1 MQQTKFVNLPIIGR
15 VQHGEKI
22 KNKVIEYGYFI
33 AKSDDAYM
41 KPYLDKFDQ
50 LFKGKPSIEI
60 EFFSEDPLSKKYAR
74 YNQSGEVCSCPEGY
88 NIANQRVKNG
98 WQQINCDT
106 FNCQYRQKNEQGKC
120 ACNRI
125 GWLKFLIP
133 DVSTDRIFLMR
144 ITGQTS
150 MNKLDDY
157 MKLQKVQGKSIKGRY
172 IIFLKQIEQS
182 NSLGQTFNNYVL
194 DILKKE
200 DFIQTKQIPETNQN
214 SKEIS
219 TINDKNVNSKIEKQ
233 EQNSKSDIQK
243 QKIENTEIAQTIEQ
257 TENKTANATEAKETT
272 KAKRQTKS
280 KTKKAEEKT
289 TETKETKAEE
299 KQDIESYENYYV
311 FESLSSE
318 TINTK
323 LGPKEYT
330 IGKFYDMQDKPY
342 NIVLKPDYA
351 TELKNCELGTIVQFL
366 ETKEINGR
374 DFAIDLKF
382 IQKMEKNIAA

>member
-1 MQQTKFVNLPIIGR
+1 M
-15 VQHGEKI
+15 QHGEKI

-33 AKSDDAYM
+33 AKSDDVYM

-50 LFKGKPSIEI
+50 LFKGKASIEI
-60 EFFSEDPLSKKYAR
+60 EFFSEEPLSKKYAR

-150 MNKLDDY
+150 INKLDDY
-157 MKLQKVQGKSIKGRY
+157 MELQKVQGKSIKGRY
-172 IIFLKQIEQS
+172 ILFLKQIEQS

-214 SKEIS
+214 SNEIF
-219 TINDKNVNSKIEKQ
+219 TINDKNVDDNVEKQ
-233 EQNSKSDIQK
+233 EQTSKSDIQT
-243 QKIENTEIAQTIEQ
+243 QKIENTEMAQTIKQ
-257 TENKTANATEAKETT
+257 TENKAANTTETNDTVKQ
-272 KAKRQTKS
+272 KKQTKS

-289 TETKETKAEE
+289 KKLKTEEKKETENY
-299 KQDIESYENYYV
+299 DNYYV
-311 FESLSSE
+311 FESLSKE
-318 TINTK
+318 TIKTK
-323 LGPKEYT
+323 NGESKQYT
-330 IGKFYDMQDKPY
+330 VGKFYDMLNKPY
-342 NIVLKPDYA
+342 SIVLKPEHGY
-351 TELKNCELGTIVQFL
+351 ELENCELGTIVQFL
-366 ETKEINGR
+366 EIKEINER
-374 DFAIDLKF
+374 KFAIDLKF